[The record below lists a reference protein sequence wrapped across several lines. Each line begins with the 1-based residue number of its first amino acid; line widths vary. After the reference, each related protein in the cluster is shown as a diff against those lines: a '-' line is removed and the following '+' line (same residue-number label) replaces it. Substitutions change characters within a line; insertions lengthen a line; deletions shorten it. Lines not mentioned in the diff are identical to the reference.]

1 MLPTFKIRCSAI
13 GEIMAYAG
21 KPQIPVGAQTYL
33 KKWCLEQL
41 YGRCVEV
48 HGAALRK
55 GNEVEQAAIDL
66 AQSQLEPDGIWF
78 KNNQHFSN
86 DHLTGTPDIVN
97 GSKVIDIK
105 CPLSFASFPMFDTEL
120 PTKDYNWQLQ
130 GYMALTECTSAAV
143 VYCLMDAPEAI
154 IADEARKLSYQLGFG
169 GNTDQTIETV
179 MRQMTYPDVPD
190 HLRVKIFE
198 VKRDNEMIDQ
208 IYDRV
213 WRMNEFAQQWLAPY
227 ADRFAG
233 LPLH

>member
-1 MLPTFKIRCSAI
+1 MIPTFKIRCSAI

-33 KKWCLEQL
+33 KKWSLEQL
-41 YGRCVEV
+41 YGRSVEV

-66 AQSQLEPDGIWF
+66 AQSQLDPDGIWF
-78 KNNQHFSN
+78 KNDQHFSN

-105 CPLSFASFPMFDTEL
+105 CPWSFASFPMFDTEV

-130 GYMALTECTSAAV
+130 GYMALTKATSAAV

-154 IADEARKLSYQLGFG
+154 LLDEARKLSYQLGYG
-169 GNTDQTIETV
+169 GNTDLTMETV

-198 VKRDNEMIDQ
+198 VERDDEAIAQ

-213 WRMNEFAQQWLAPY
+213 QRMDELAQQWLAPY
-227 ADRFAG
+227 ADRFAE
-233 LPLH
+233 